1 MADKLRE
8 IFGLISKRYRDM
20 GDGSHAEVVDI
31 GDRSGRELGQITIV
45 DGEVVVTSGAIAL
58 LPSEAHAGQVGGA
71 TEIALDSYTRPAN
84 VTQYAAGDQVA
95 DATPSVLQ
103 FELPRIEGGTGVI
116 IHAICVDSVNAAVK
130 PNLRLYLF
138 DTLPTVAADNDPW
151 TPSDGDMINLLGYV
165 EFSSWEQGLAGAAGN
180 CASFATNLQIPFDC
194 TDGVVYGLSVERG
207 TYTPA
212 SGEVFT
218 FKLGV
223 LQD

>member
-1 MADKLRE
+1 
-8 IFGLISKRYRDM
+8 
-20 GDGSHAEVVDI
+20 VVDI
-31 GDRSGRELGQITIV
+31 GDRAARILGTIV
-45 DGEVVVTSGAIAL
+45 
-58 LPSEAHAGQVGGA
+58 PSNWHIGQVGGA
-71 TEIALDSYTRPAN
+71 TEIALDSYIRPAN

-95 DATPSVLQ
+95 DGTPSVLQ

-116 IHAICVDSVNAAVK
+116 IHAVCVDSVNAATK

-138 DTLPTVAADNDPW
+138 DTLPTVAADNAAW
-151 TPSDGDMINLLGYV
+151 TPSDSDMVNLLGYI

-194 TDGVVYGLSVERG
+194 TNGVVYGLVVERS

-218 FKLGV
+218 FKMGV